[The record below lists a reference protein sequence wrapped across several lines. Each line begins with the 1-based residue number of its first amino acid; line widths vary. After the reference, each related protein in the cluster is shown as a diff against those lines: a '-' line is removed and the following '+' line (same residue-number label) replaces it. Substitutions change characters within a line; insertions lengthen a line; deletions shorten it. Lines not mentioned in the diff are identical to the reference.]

1 MQHRGEIVEHAVRQS
16 GMSLSELA
24 RRLGKSRRWIYMSF
38 DNPALSIDTIL
49 QIGKVIHMDFSSLIS
64 ELKNQNQQVSEPEG
78 PVYMASDQ
86 SDVLMWKEKYL
97 LLLEKYNE
105 LLEKYQRILENKS

>member
-1 MQHRGEIVEHAVRQS
+1 LVDI
-16 GMSLSELA
+16 
-24 RRLGKSRRWIYMSF
+24 
-38 DNPALSIDTIL
+38 
-49 QIGKVIHMDFSSLIS
+49 DFSTLFS

-97 LLLEKYNE
+97 LLLEKSNE
-105 LLEKYQRILENKS
+105 LLEKYQRMLENKS

>member
-1 MQHRGEIVEHAVRQS
+1 LVDI
-16 GMSLSELA
+16 
-24 RRLGKSRRWIYMSF
+24 
-38 DNPALSIDTIL
+38 
-49 QIGKVIHMDFSSLIS
+49 DFSTLIS

-105 LLEKYQRILENKS
+105 LLEKYQRKLENKS